1 VLAQTLGSG
10 GAFLLLLQLFMAITS
25 TGSAEIIAVSSII
38 TYDVYYTY
46 LNPELKHHR
55 EGLRSIFYSCVGDV
69 ELFELTKIQELLH
82 TLYDRGFFDKSLSEK
97 ETINLI
103 AALNGATAL
112 DDTIEIKDLYDA
124 LNRSV
129 SSNSIEGPI
138 LLRVSK
144 AFTLVYALFM
154 GFLSVFLQQL
164 GFGLGWVYMSM
175 GVIIGSAV
183 GPASLSILL
192 ETANGKFIALG
203 AVGGLVLGVFFWFL
217 QAAVEFGEVT
227 IDTLGKDMPFVAG
240 NVAAIMG
247 GLLIALLGSLAQP
260 DKEFKWHMLNDRI
273 PLVDDIEPPKD
284 DDETGVRLLRQ
295 VKIAYLASLTLTFV
309 LIILWPLP
317 MHFGGGVFSQGG
329 FTFWVILEMVWAVS
343 GGIVIIVLPAY
354 ETIRDMRESRKQLM
368 MATSE
373 RRLRNGN
380 TISCEFVEKT
390 EKQRLVDRHLL
401 PAPGAAPKNEEAV
414 AV

>member
-69 ELFELTKIQELLH
+69 ELFELSKIQELLH
-82 TLYDRGFFDKSLSEK
+82 MLYDRGFFDKSLSEK

-284 DDETGVRLLRQ
+284 DDESGARLLRQ

-380 TISCEFVEKT
+380 TISCEFAEKSK
-390 EKQRLVDRHLL
+390 EDRLKTKFEMQQLAPPSADVLL
-401 PAPGAAPKNEEAV
+401 GA
-414 AV
+414 